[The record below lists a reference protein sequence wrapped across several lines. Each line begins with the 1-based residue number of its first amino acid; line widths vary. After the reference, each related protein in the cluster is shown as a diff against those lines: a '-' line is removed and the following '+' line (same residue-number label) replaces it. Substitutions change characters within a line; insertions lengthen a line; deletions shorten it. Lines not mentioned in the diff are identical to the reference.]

1 MSAELV
7 PVCVLG
13 GVAVAAILGMVAVVV
28 LCGRREDRLRRK
40 LGSCRT
46 SLEACEAQRDLMRK
60 QFNAQSVELARYRG
74 SLEPHHRLTQVFTGV
89 PRLPKPE

>member
-13 GVAVAAILGMVAVVV
+13 VVAIASILGMVAVVV

-40 LGSCRT
+40 LGSSRT
-46 SLEACEAQRDLMRK
+46 SLEACEAERDQMRK
-60 QFNAQSVELARYRG
+60 QFNAQAVELARYRG

-89 PRLPKPE
+89 PRVPKM